1 MTKYILAGGCD
12 RLYPEYFTQL
22 ARVIQAEV
30 ARPKLLSCWFSNHA
44 DEAEERFPAY
54 REQMLTFFAD
64 GTEIVKA
71 EKATFID
78 QIADADVVY
87 LHGGHTD
94 VLFEAMAEYG
104 DLKSAFEG
112 KIIVGSSAGANY
124 LTRVGFSPG
133 KNMPVD
139 GSGILDIA
147 VIVHYGSMGF
157 NGRTYEP
164 EFWVDAAKRVRE
176 YSGSDQI
183 LLLPEGSFSVI
194 DV

>member
-22 ARVIQAEV
+22 VRVIQTEV
-30 ARPKLLSCWFSNHA
+30 AHPKLLSCWFSNHA
-44 DEAEERFPAY
+44 DEADERFPAY
-54 REQMLTFFAD
+54 REQMLKFFAE

-71 EKATFID
+71 EKATFIE
-78 QIADADVVY
+78 QVADADVVY

-94 VLFEAMAEYG
+94 VLFEAMAAYD
-104 DLKSAFEG
+104 DLESVFEG

-124 LTRVGFSPG
+124 LARVGFSPG
-133 KNMPVD
+133 KNTP
-139 GSGILDIA
+139 LDIA
-147 VIVHYGSMGF
+147 VVVHYGSMGF

-164 EFWVDAAKRVRE
+164 EFWDEAVKRTRE
-176 YSGSDQI
+176 HSGSDQV

-194 DV
+194 DI